1 MTSFKSTF
9 VFSILLSSQAF
20 AANVFDAIAQENL
33 QAVPAAA
40 VVQDKPSETLGE
52 KQFFQ
57 EMQEKLTEQFF
68 ATDKRKKRA
77 LVYRLFS
84 EYEQAHPSKTPNV
97 IDTTTWQ
104 DLEMLCGPRSAPAMY
119 SAASLDRTST
129 EAGRAV
135 FYRRLIQPT
144 DDVQL
149 LRQRQDIVKE
159 LIKNEGLF
167 EDLEAIIKPL
177 AASENL
183 LLSFWDDDIFST
195 LVEQKKLSVPF
206 LPQLS
211 DMMNKSPLVKEFY
224 SKLELVTMGVS
235 QLALTGS
242 SILLGMFVASKFG
255 KGFPEEKLLEYLAG
269 FGLAVPVTMAPYA
282 VNGLYKKYGLEQQ
295 LWHIVALVGSG
306 AAVMCAL
313 DAYNMRNQIKSKTV
327 FDMAIQTKLLH
338 VARLLDAA
346 KVLCATVRRHD
357 ALTQALPELAGLDG
371 AIDGIKNISHDF
383 KKLLDH
389 LKKDTFHGKA
399 TITSYTGR
407 VIAAYQLM
415 LEQRDRFV
423 FLLKALGELDAHLSV
438 ARLCKEFEGERVRF
452 CFPTYLEGDAPS
464 LALSDTWNPVIDRK
478 KVVANSCHL
487 GGDAT
492 RNLIITGPNAG
503 GKSTYMKSV
512 ALSAICAQTIGLA
525 PARTMTFTPFSKIRT
540 YLNIIDDL
548 AAGNSYFKAGVIR
561 ARQLLDTV
569 QDLKPGQRSLSIID
583 EVFNGTTFTEGQ
595 AAAYSYT
602 KLMGSFCGNLML
614 TSTHFPA
621 IADLT
626 YDMGDFAN
634 ARVTVTNK
642 PGEKLCYPYTIEPG
656 ISPQVITLQVLA
668 EEGFGEDFLNDAQTC
683 LSRLVKSEAQSH

>member
-1 MTSFKSTF
+1 MTSLKSKF
-9 VFSILLSSQAF
+9 VLSILLSSSALS
-20 AANVFDAIAQENL
+20 ANVFDAIAQENL
-33 QAVPAAA
+33 QAVPSAP
-40 VVQDKPSETLGE
+40 VVQDTPSHVQGE

-68 ATDKRKKRA
+68 ATDRRKKRA

-84 EYEQAHPSKTPNV
+84 QFEAAHPGKTPQV

-104 DLEMLCGPRSAPAMY
+104 DLEMLCGPRSAPGMY
-119 SAASLDRTST
+119 SGANLDRTST
-129 EAGRAV
+129 EAGRV
-135 FYRRLIQPT
+135 IFYRRLIEPT
-144 DDVQL
+144 DDVAV
-149 LRQRQDIVKE
+149 LRGRQNIVRE
-159 LIKNEGLF
+159 LIANEGLL
-167 EDLEAIIKPL
+167 ENLEAIIKPL

-183 LLSFWDDDIFST
+183 LLSFWDEDMFST

-206 LPQLS
+206 MPAIS
-211 DMMNKSPLVKEFY
+211 DLMNKSPVVKEFY
-224 SKLELVTMGVS
+224 SKLDLIQMGTR
-235 QLALTGS
+235 QAALTAGGAMLSLYAVATLGAGAPRLEKHLPTLSLIAPVVTVPYVLKSYIKQKWPIALLS
-242 SILLGMFVASKFG
+242 SI
-255 KGFPEEKLLEYLAG
+255 AG
-269 FGLAVPVTMAPYA
+269 
-282 VNGLYKKYGLEQQ
+282 
-295 LWHIVALVGSG
+295 
-306 AAVMCAL
+306 VMCAF
-313 DAYNMRNQIKSKTV
+313 DAYNMRNQLKAKSV

-357 ALTQALPELAGLDG
+357 ALTQALPELAGLD
-371 AIDGIKNISHDF
+371 ATIEALKNSSHDF

-389 LKKDTFHGKA
+389 LATDTFHGHA

-415 LEQRDRFV
+415 LEQRDQFV
-423 FLLKALGELDAHLSV
+423 FVLKALGELDAYLSV
-438 ARLCKEFEGERVRF
+438 ARLYKEFQNERVRF
-452 CFPTYLEGDAPS
+452 CFPTYVEGDAPS
-464 LALSDTWNPVIDRK
+464 LSLSDTWNPVIDRK

-512 ALSAICAQTIGLA
+512 ALSAICAQTIGIA
-525 PARTMTFTPFSKIRT
+525 PARAMTFTPFSKIRT
-540 YLNIIDDL
+540 YLNITDDL

-569 QDLKPGQRSLSIID
+569 QALEPTQRSLSVID

-602 KLMGSFCGNLML
+602 KLMGSFSGNLML

-621 IADLT
+621 ITDLT
-626 YDMGDFAN
+626 EDMGDFTN
-634 ARVTVTNK
+634 ARVQVTNK
-642 PGEKLCYPYTIEPG
+642 PGEKLVYPYTIEPG
-656 ISPQVITLQVLA
+656 VSPQVITLQVLA
-668 EEGFGEDFLNDAQTC
+668 EEGFGEEFLSDAQTC
-683 LSRLVKSEAQSH
+683 LSRLVKSETQPH